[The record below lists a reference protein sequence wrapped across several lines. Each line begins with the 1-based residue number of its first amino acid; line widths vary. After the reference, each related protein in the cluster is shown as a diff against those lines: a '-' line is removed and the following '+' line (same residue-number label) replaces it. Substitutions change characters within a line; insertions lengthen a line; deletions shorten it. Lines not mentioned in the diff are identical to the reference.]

1 VEGLTL
7 IPSIFDLLSG
17 GHENLCDGVNLPE
30 EFLFDHLHGLLEL
43 LILVHIGGGI
53 PCLVETGHAGPESG
67 VDPVALLFGNGD
79 AVIFGVDL
87 LNEVFVELLI
97 DLIVVGVGEG
107 GSGVRPNL
115 SQYLLEDL
123 LAKVF
128 VDEASAGELDA
139 DLTGGLS
146 GEWLIL
152 VLLPGH
158 VEGALVMVKAVL
170 AHIED

>member
-1 VEGLTL
+1 
-7 IPSIFDLLSG
+7 LL
-17 GHENLCDGVNLPE
+17 V
-30 EFLFDHLHGLLEL
+30 
-43 LILVHIGGGI
+43 LVHLGGGI
-53 PCLVETGHAGPESG
+53 PCLVETGDAGPESG
-67 VDPVALLFGNGD
+67 VDPVTLLFGYGD
-79 AVIFGVDL
+79 AVIFGVYL

-97 DLIVVGVGEG
+97 DLVVVSVSEG

-123 LAKVF
+123 FAKVL
-128 VDEASAGELDA
+128 VDEAGTGKLDA

-152 VLLPGH
+152 VLLPDH
-158 VEGALVMVKAVL
+158 VERALVMVEAVL